1 MINFR
6 YHLVSLAAVLVALG
20 VGLVMGAGLLSS
32 GTGSAAATEVV
43 DLQAQAA
50 LLREQVADAE
60 ATLSFSEAYGQAVQP
75 GQVDGA
81 LADTDV
87 VVVALP
93 GADDTVVSATREA
106 VTQSGARVV
115 GTVAVQP
122 AWTDAASQ
130 AVLDALAA
138 QLVTSG
144 VSLDEGADGYQRG
157 AVVLASALLEPTGGS
172 EAEPEVLDT
181 VPAAF
186 ADAGVV
192 AVDGSLRGTA
202 DLAVLVAGDPV
213 ADDGEAGRRLGALTS
228 LAAAFDAAGSGA
240 VVAGPPQSASA
251 LGVVG
256 AVRADVDAAAQ
267 VSTVDMAHTS
277 SGRTAAVLALAEQA
291 SGGAGHYGGV
301 GEVDGALPPRD

>member
-6 YHLVSLAAVLVALG
+6 YHVVSLAAVLVALG

-60 ATLSFSEAYGQAVQP
+60 ATLAFSEQYGQAVQP
-75 GQVDGA
+75 DQVDGA
-81 LADTDV
+81 LSDRDV

-93 GADDTVVSATREA
+93 GADEAVVSATREVVA
-106 VTQSGARVV
+106 QSGARVV
-115 GTVAVQP
+115 GTVTVQP
-122 AWTDAASQ
+122 EWTDAASS

-138 QLVTSG
+138 QLVATG

-157 AVVLASALLEPTGGS
+157 AVVLASALLEPDDGT
-172 EAEPEVLDT
+172 EAEPDVIDT

-186 ADAGVV
+186 ADAGMVT
-192 AVDGSLRGTA
+192 VDEALRGTA
-202 DLAVLVAGDPV
+202 DLAVIVAGDPV

-228 LAAAFDAAGSGA
+228 LAVALDGAGSGA
-240 VVAGPPQSASA
+240 VVAGPPQSASV
-251 LGVVG
+251 LGAVG
-256 AVRADVDAAAQ
+256 AVRDDVDAAAQ
-267 VSTVDMAHTS
+267 VSTVDMAQTS
-277 SGRTAAVLALAEQA
+277 SGRTVAVLALAEQQ
-291 SGGAGHYGGV
+291 SGGVGHYGGV
-301 GEVDGALPPRD
+301 GEVDGAVPPRT